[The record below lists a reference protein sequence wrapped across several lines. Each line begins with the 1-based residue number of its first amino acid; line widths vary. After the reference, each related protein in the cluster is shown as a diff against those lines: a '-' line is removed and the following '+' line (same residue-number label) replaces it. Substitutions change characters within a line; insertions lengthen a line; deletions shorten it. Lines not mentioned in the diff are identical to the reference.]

1 MIHWV
6 YEDSTKM
13 TPEEQAYI
21 AQLQAQI
28 KPKRRANMWSF
39 VNQPF
44 MTDDPFSNPSPFDNN
59 NPFFPKR
66 RRI

>member
-1 MIHWV
+1 
-6 YEDSTKM
+6 M